1 MADHSHSTDLVQAAQ
16 RGARQL
22 VVDAVSWLVYEL
34 PPMPF
39 DRRSTPS
46 LVFES
51 EGAMRRVRNFPA
63 TWRMLSDAELFALS
77 WAV

>member
-1 MADHSHSTDLVQAAQ
+1 MAERSNSTDLLHEAQ

-34 PPMPF
+34 PPTPF
-39 DRRSTPS
+39 DRRTTPS

-51 EGAMRRVRNFPA
+51 EGVVRRVRDFPA
-63 TWRMLSDAELFALS
+63 TWRMLSEAELFALS

>member
-1 MADHSHSTDLVQAAQ
+1 MAERSHSTDRLHEAQ

-34 PPMPF
+34 PPQPF

-51 EGAMRRVRNFPA
+51 EGAVRRVRDFPA
-63 TWRMLSDAELFALS
+63 NWRTFGDAELFALS